1 MSVGERLARV
11 TNQRYLW
18 VFPVVRSRNGVFVD
32 DATFAFVNR
41 NLPVPSFKSE
51 VIPAAQSDPNLPI
64 LSVLRITTNDVELN
78 YMFDPSVTTRSATP
92 PPGFTPDN
100 LYATITISPGNTVTW

>member
-11 TNQRYLW
+11 TNQRCLW
-18 VFPVVRSRNGVFVD
+18 VFPVVCSRNGVFVD
-32 DATFAFVNR
+32 DATFAFVN
-41 NLPVPSFKSE
+41 
-51 VIPAAQSDPNLPI
+51 PNLPI